1 MALTTEFPVSAAKFT
16 SARLD
21 DLCKTESK
29 NTTGTSD
36 SLVSRPPLFQSTPT
50 TPDTTRFGM
59 RDNGIEIPEAW
70 MPTIK
75 KHNNRRTVR
84 QRTAE
89 GTTGHRNARIEMHE
103 SQLLKTNQSQR
114 SSVLYKFTHNQST
127 LSPDED

>member
-1 MALTTEFPVSAAKFT
+1 MALFTEFPVSAA
-16 SARLD
+16 RLE
-21 DLCKTESK
+21 DLWKTESK

-36 SLVSRPPLFQSTPT
+36 SPVSRPPPFQSTPT

-89 GTTGHRNARIEMHE
+89 GTTGHKNSEDRNAPITAVE
-103 SQLLKTNQSQR
+103 NQPITAQQR
-114 SSVLYKFTHNQST
+114 AL
-127 LSPDED
+127 